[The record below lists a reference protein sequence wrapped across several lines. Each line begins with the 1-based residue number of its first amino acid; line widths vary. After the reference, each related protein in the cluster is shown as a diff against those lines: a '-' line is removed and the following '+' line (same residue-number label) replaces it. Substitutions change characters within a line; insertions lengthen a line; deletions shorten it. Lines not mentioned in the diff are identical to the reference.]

1 MQFKKHAFLLALMG
15 AAACG
20 GAGDSDTDRDLE
32 RLRALG
38 VFEVRYQVVDPPGG
52 SEGCT
57 GQPCPPT
64 GPAPSSLNAR
74 AARRLA
80 KLAAMAEMAA
90 ASMPRDPSAIHRIEA
105 NLELLRSLE
114 IVDVGDFIRKQPAN
128 NPRCNDTP
136 CQSDIDAA
144 EQENEANAAALE
156 AIARAAQSL

>member
-1 MQFKKHAFLLALMG
+1 MQFKSYAFLLALIG
-15 AAACG
+15 ATACG
-20 GAGDSDTDRDLE
+20 GEGDSDTDRDLE

-52 SEGCT
+52 SEGCA

-80 KLAAMAEMAA
+80 KLAVMAELVA
-90 ASMPRDPSAIHRIEA
+90 ASMPRDPSAIDRVEA

-114 IVDVGDFIRKQPAN
+114 IVDVGDFMRKQPSN
-128 NPRCNDTP
+128 NPLCNDAP
-136 CQSDIDAA
+136 CQSDIAA
-144 EQENEANAAALE
+144 AREANEANAAALE
-156 AIARAAQSL
+156 AIARAARSL